1 MDYRKIVLDG
11 YSDRNNR
18 KYLPEYFVREQKKA
32 SKDYYSI
39 EEFFSGCESI
49 IEEFSNIIKDQF
61 HKEKRNCYFAI
72 DHLNA
77 GTMQFG
83 DNDNSMTYEEK
94 KEQSLNFWKEQLAG
108 LQLDNFC
115 VNLNH
120 FNFGYSG
127 HILNSDIEYISNA
140 IKKAK
145 KMIYENQ
152 NDLIPKINSNKDG
165 FVESILKGMKELQ
178 TQGENAE
185 CIKNV
190 KTDKKKLEAP
200 FRNWFKTFFSSK
212 FEIVNAEPEKGN
224 GRIDLKIEDSSIG
237 TKIIEFKGWWNFDK
251 KEIVNQII
259 SYMTDFETDGY
270 VIIIN
275 NTRKKIENDYFELIK
290 SESVRYLENSFQEII
305 LQNSDFRYF
314 ISTHKDDLKA
324 KRIYHFIFN
333 IF

>member
-18 KYLPEYFVREQKKA
+18 KYLPEYFVREQRKA
-32 SKDYYSI
+32 SNEYYSA

-49 IEEFSNIIKDQF
+49 IEEFSNIIKDQYY
-61 HKEKRNCYFAI
+61 KEKRECYFAI
-72 DHLNA
+72 DHINA

-83 DNDNSMTYEEK
+83 DIDPSMTYEEK
-94 KEQSLNFWKEQLAG
+94 KEQSLKLWKEQLASIE
-108 LQLDNFC
+108 LDNFC
-115 VNLNH
+115 VNLFQLNI
-120 FNFGYSG
+120 GYG
-127 HILNSDIEYISNA
+127 GQLWNSEIEYIANA

-152 NDLIPKINSNKDG
+152 NDLAQKKDNKDG

-190 KTDKKKLEAP
+190 ITEKKKLEAP

-212 FEIVNAEPEKGN
+212 YETVNAEPEKGN
-224 GRIDLKIEDSSIG
+224 GRIDLKIEDPTIG
-237 TKIIEFKGWWNFDK
+237 TKIIEFKGWWNSDK

-275 NTRKKIENDYFELIK
+275 NTRRKIENNYFELIK

-314 ISTHKDDLKA
+314 ISTHTDEIRV
-324 KRIYHFIFN
+324 KRLYHFIFN
-333 IF
+333 VF